1 MAVGISI
8 IGLLMLLVVVIMPL
22 AVGILLIVW
31 SRRGG
36 LGFPA
41 CGACHYNL
49 SATVGTSTRCPECG
63 ALFTE
68 VGILPPKGTRRPL
81 MLWLGIGVILIPVL
95 LFGTM
100 FGLMAFRSSAAS
112 AAQKQAIMAQQ
123 QAAAQ
128 TAQSGAAADNTADP
142 TAADADSSASAPESE

>member
-8 IGLLMLLVVVIMPL
+8 IGLLMLLVVVLLPL
-22 AVGILLIVW
+22 AIGIMLIVG

-36 LGFPA
+36 HGYPA

-68 VGILPPKGTRRPL
+68 VGILPPKGARRPL
-81 MLWLGIGVILIPVL
+81 MLWLGVGVILIPIF

-100 FGLMAFRSSAAS
+100 FGMMAFRSSAAR

-128 TAQSGAAADNTADP
+128 TAQSGTAADNTADP
-142 TAADADSSASAPESE
+142 TVADVDSPAAAPESE